1 MKMRNFLTQF
11 FAGRY
16 GAYGA
21 DQLSKFLLVIVAVC
35 LVLSYVTPLHML
47 YWLAFAIL
55 GVSYFRLFSK
65 NIPKRYHENEAYM
78 KLQNKVTGFFKT
90 TKYNIEQRKVYH
102 IYKCP
107 SCAQKIRIP
116 RGKGNIMVRCPKCH
130 TEFRKR
136 S

>member
-21 DQLSKFLLVIVAVC
+21 DQMSRFLLIIAVIC
-35 LVLSYVTPLHML
+35 LVLSYVTPLSML
-47 YWLAFAIL
+47 YWLGFVII
-55 GVSYFRLFSK
+55 GYGYFRLFSK
-65 NIPKRYHENEAYM
+65 NIPKRYHENESYM
-78 KLQNKVTGFFKT
+78 RIQNTVPGFFKNF
-90 TKYNIEQRKVYH
+90 KYNLEQRKNYH

-116 RGKGNIMVRCPKCH
+116 RGKGNIVVRCPKCH
-130 TEFRKR
+130 TEFQKR